1 MKNVTVIIDE
11 AYLSQLD
18 EDESLYWFIKYYK
31 W

>member
-11 AYLSQLD
+11 VYLSQLD